1 MEQIFLKARDG
12 YKLNVHVFEVKNAKA
27 AIQIIHGMEE
37 HQERYEEVVDF
48 LNKNGYSVISS
59 DMRGH
64 GSTAPNLGFFK
75 TNNGYKELI
84 ADQKTITKFI
94 KEKFNGLPIYILA
107 HSMGTIITRV
117 LLQKN
122 SKDYSKV
129 ILSGY
134 PNYQSAA
141 HFGIIAAGL
150 IKLFYGAKHKS
161 HYINKLSVGSF
172 NKLIENPKTDYDWI
186 CKNEDV
192 VKAYIKDPYCGIGF
206 TCSAYSDLFHLV
218 VLMHNHRDYKKVNS
232 EMPILMLKGNDDPC
246 VGGEE
251 GAKDSREVL
260 IKAGFKNVCHI
271 DYPNMRHEIM
281 AEKEKQEVFDDIL
294 AFYNNA

>member
-94 KEKFNGLPIYILA
+94 KEKFNEIGRA
-107 HSMGTIITRV
+107 SCRERV
-117 LLQKN
+117 
-122 SKDYSKV
+122 
-129 ILSGY
+129 
-134 PNYQSAA
+134 
-141 HFGIIAAGL
+141 
-150 IKLFYGAKHKS
+150 
-161 HYINKLSVGSF
+161 
-172 NKLIENPKTDYDWI
+172 
-186 CKNEDV
+186 
-192 VKAYIKDPYCGIGF
+192 
-206 TCSAYSDLFHLV
+206 
-218 VLMHNHRDYKKVNS
+218 
-232 EMPILMLKGNDDPC
+232 
-246 VGGEE
+246 
-251 GAKDSREVL
+251 
-260 IKAGFKNVCHI
+260 
-271 DYPNMRHEIM
+271 
-281 AEKEKQEVFDDIL
+281 
-294 AFYNNA
+294 